1 MNSEDREYYRAR
13 AEEER
18 SKAAASSDILIAAI
32 HEQMA
37 QRYLAWS
44 EGIDLDGEP
53 SAEGIPSNGFD
64 AGEGSFRQ
72 SPLSGQA

>member
-1 MNSEDREYYRAR
+1 MTTNDSKYYRAR

-18 SKAAASSDILIAAI
+18 SKAAATSDTLIAAS

-44 EGIDLDGEP
+44 EGIDPDRDP
-53 SAEGIPSNGFD
+53 SEAEIPSNDD
-64 AGEGSFRQ
+64 AADEGNFHRI
-72 SPLSGQA
+72 PLSGQA